1 MKLFKNLSNSYKIA
15 ILTFF
20 AGLFGFLITCF
31 LIVENRLI
39 GIPYGFL
46 FSGTVI
52 ALLNFVTG
60 LFEKLDTKKESATL
74 TLLSIIIRF
83 VFTVAVMVILALM
96 NYRWG
101 IKIFNLFIFV
111 GMYTLSM
118 IFTIVTFMKER
129 RSNA

>member
-15 ILTFF
+15 ILTFL

-46 FSGTVI
+46 FSGIVI
-52 ALLNFVTG
+52 ALLNLLTG
-60 LFEKLDTKKESATL
+60 LFEHVDDKNELATY
-74 TLLSIIIRF
+74 TLISIIARF
-83 VFTVAVMVILALM
+83 MVIVGIMVLLALM

-101 IKIFNLFIFV
+101 VKIFNLFVFV

-118 IFTIVTFMKER
+118 IFTIITFMKER

>member
-15 ILTFF
+15 ILTFL

-52 ALLNFVTG
+52 ALLNLLTG
-60 LFEKLDTKKESATL
+60 LFERVDDKKEVATY
-74 TLLSIIIRF
+74 TLISIIARF
-83 VFTVAVMVILALM
+83 MVIVGIMVLLALM

-101 IKIFNLFIFV
+101 VKIFNLFVFV

-118 IFTIVTFMKER
+118 IFTIITFMKER

>member
-15 ILTFF
+15 ILTFL

-52 ALLNFVTG
+52 ALLNLLTG
-60 LFEKLDTKKESATL
+60 LFEHVDDKKEVATY
-74 TLLSIIIRF
+74 TLISIIARF
-83 VFTVAVMVILALM
+83 MVIVGIMVLLALM

-101 IKIFNLFIFV
+101 VKIFNLFVFV

-118 IFTIVTFMKER
+118 IFTIITFMKER

>member
-15 ILTFF
+15 ILTFL

-52 ALLNFVTG
+52 ALLNLLTG
-60 LFEKLDTKKESATL
+60 LFERVDDKKEVATY
-74 TLLSIIIRF
+74 TLISIIARF
-83 VFTVAVMVILALM
+83 MVIVGIMVLLALM

-101 IKIFNLFIFV
+101 VKIFNLFVFV
-111 GMYTLSM
+111 CMYTLSM
-118 IFTIVTFMKER
+118 IFTIITFMKER

>member
-15 ILTFF
+15 ILTFL

-52 ALLNFVTG
+52 ALLNLLTG
-60 LFEKLDTKKESATL
+60 LFERVDDKNELATY
-74 TLLSIIIRF
+74 TLISIIARF
-83 VFTVAVMVILALM
+83 MVIVGIMVLLALM

-101 IKIFNLFIFV
+101 VKIFNLFVFV

-118 IFTIVTFMKER
+118 IFTIITFMKER

>member
-15 ILTFF
+15 ILTFL

-52 ALLNFVTG
+52 ALLNSLTG
-60 LFEKLDTKKESATL
+60 LFERVDDKNELATY
-74 TLLSIIIRF
+74 TLISIIARF
-83 VFTVAVMVILALM
+83 MVIVGIMVLLALM

-101 IKIFNLFIFV
+101 VKIFNLFVFV

-118 IFTIVTFMKER
+118 IFTIITFMKER

>member
-15 ILTFF
+15 ILTFL

-46 FSGTVI
+46 FSGTVL
-52 ALLNFVTG
+52 ALLNLLTG
-60 LFEKLDTKKESATL
+60 LFERVDDKKEVATY
-74 TLLSIIIRF
+74 TLISIIARF
-83 VFTVAVMVILALM
+83 MVIVGIMVLLALM

-101 IKIFNLFIFV
+101 VKIFNLFVFV

-118 IFTIVTFMKER
+118 IFTIITFMKER